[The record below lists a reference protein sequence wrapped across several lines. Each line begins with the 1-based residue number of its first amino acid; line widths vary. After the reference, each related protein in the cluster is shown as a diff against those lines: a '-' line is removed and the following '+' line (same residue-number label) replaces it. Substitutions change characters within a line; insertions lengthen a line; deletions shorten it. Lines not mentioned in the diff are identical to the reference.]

1 MERNGW
7 TLFYFR
13 LFKDRLDGLE
23 QEVTKLAQT
32 DPKGFIHHPQAKLL
46 KKVVDAVETEVP
58 TNPSDA
64 KFQLGNT
71 LGPGNRHW
79 RRVKDRL
86 PPRYRLFFQFAS
98 TDHKIVYAWLND
110 TDTLRKENAKT
121 DVYAV
126 FEKMLKQNKVPT
138 DYATLL
144 ANSQPPD

>member
-7 TLFYFR
+7 RLFYFP

-23 QEVTKLAQT
+23 QEVTKLAQA

-46 KKVVDAVETEVP
+46 KKVIDAVETEVP
-58 TNPSDA
+58 MNPTAA

-71 LGPGNRHW
+71 LGPSNRHW

-98 TDHKIVYAWLND
+98 TDHNIVYAWLND
-110 TDTLRKENAKT
+110 AETLRKENAKT
-121 DVYAV
+121 DVYVV
-126 FEKMLKQNKVPT
+126 FKKMLEQNKVPT
-138 DYATLL
+138 DYRMLL
-144 ANSQPPD
+144 DQSKSPN